1 VGNLVRV
8 KVWELIHSDAQLV
21 EKAQELVLWCLDET
35 RGQLVVVGA
44 LELVTEP
51 AIATADHIRSMTYK
65 AAQLLLAEGK
75 RSRPKLDQR

>member
-1 VGNLVRV
+1 M
-8 KVWELIHSDAQLV
+8 

-35 RGQLVVVGA
+35 KGQEVVIGA

-51 AIATADHIRSMTYK
+51 AIATADYIRSMTYK

-75 RSRPKLDQR
+75 SPRQRDTDIRPYTRTLRAQQTFKP

>member
-1 VGNLVRV
+1 VPSRTR
-8 KVWELIHSDAQLV
+8 LITVDAQLV

-35 RGQLVVVGA
+35 KGQDVVVGA

-51 AIATADHIRSMTYK
+51 AIATADYIRAMTYK

-75 RSRPKLDQR
+75 HV